1 MGQSSRRGIAMSCYL
16 VLAAVAT
23 AVLSY
28 PTGPPNCDSAPNHS
42 GGKGDEIVLSVQD
55 IGDGAWNV
63 TVSVEHKGLILKAD
77 VNGGGEKPGRGYKAR
92 SFGSGNHHRHLR
104 CHNHHCSHNHHH
116 CSLIIIITISITSII
131 LLLLI
136 IIIIMAVTIF
146 ITMIIIICIMLITGE
161 CITHSDR
168 RSKGGKSFFFRSES
182 GEKPSITGVLVT
194 GYSKTYSPLRSSSD
208 LLVQFDQFAVL
219 QELSIE

>member
-1 MGQSSRRGIAMSCYL
+1 MGQSSRRAITMSCYL

-63 TVSVEHKGLILKAD
+63 TVTVEHKGLILKAD
-77 VNGGGEKPGRGYKAR
+77 VNGGWEKPGRGYKAR
-92 SFGSGNHHRHLR
+92 SFGSGNHHRHHHHRHYHHHRYHIYHHLR
-104 CHNHHCSHNHHH
+104 CHNHHCSHNQHH
-116 CSLIIIITISITSII
+116 CPLIIIITISITSII
-131 LLLLI
+131 LLLLLI
-136 IIIIMAVTIF
+136 IIAVTIF

-168 RSKGGKSFFFRSES
+168 RSKGGKSFFFRS
-182 GEKPSITGVLVT
+182 I
-194 GYSKTYSPLRSSSD
+194 
-208 LLVQFDQFAVL
+208 QFPKK
-219 QELSIE
+219 

>member
-1 MGQSSRRGIAMSCYL
+1 MTIEQNATVEQPPAAERAITMSCYL

-23 AVLSY
+23 AGLSY

-77 VNGGGEKPGRGYKAR
+77 VNGGREKPGRGYKAR
-92 SFGSGNHHRHLR
+92 SFGS
-104 CHNHHCSHNHHH
+104 
-116 CSLIIIITISITSII
+116 
-131 LLLLI
+131 
-136 IIIIMAVTIF
+136 
-146 ITMIIIICIMLITGE
+146 GE

-194 GYSKTYSPLRSSSD
+194 GYSKTYSPLRST
-208 LLVQFDQFAVL
+208 
-219 QELSIE
+219 